1 MPKEIN
7 FDEFDQWISTLNP
20 GQEEYLQ
27 ATGEIAR
34 DVIDVYNQ
42 NKDYQQYDVLRR
54 LSLPERIIHFSV
66 TWLNDNNEVEINQGW
81 RVQHSGLIG
90 PYKGGLRFHPTVN
103 ESILKFLAFEQSFK
117 NALTGMP
124 IGGAKGGADFD
135 PRNRSEAEVMRFCQ
149 AFMTELQHHIGPN
162 TDVPA
167 GDINVGA
174 REIGFL
180 YGQYRRIHNRFSGT
194 LTGKGLSFGGSHV
207 RTEATG
213 FGLIYMLRAVLE
225 HHNQKINGLTVGV
238 SGAGNVAMHAAL
250 KAIQL
255 GAKVISLSN
264 SRGCL
269 EYSEGFS
276 EDDINWAVN
285 HKPDN
290 KNVLTALQEKIGGD
304 WHADRTPWHLKMDIA
319 LPCATQNELEEAD
332 ASALSNNGVK
342 YVLEGANMPC
352 TDAARQHFEDE
363 DIFFVPGKAANA
375 GGVAISGL
383 EMSQNAGFQRDS
395 YRKIDEALQA
405 IMQSIHDK
413 MTENGTRGGKVNY
426 ARGANIAGFRRLAD
440 AMVAQGI

>member
-1 MPKEIN
+1 MSAYDKLE
-7 FDEFDQWISTLNP
+7 DWISKQNP
-20 GQEEYLQ
+20 GQDEYLQ
-27 ATGEIAR
+27 AIREIAR
-34 DVIDVYNQ
+34 DVIDVYEANESY
-42 NKDYQQYDVLRR
+42 KKYDVLRR
-54 LSLPERIIHFSV
+54 LCMPERIIHFTV
-66 TWLNDNNEVEINQGW
+66 TWLNDNQEVEINQGW

-103 ESILKFLAFEQSFK
+103 ESILKFLAFEQCFK

-135 PRNRSEAEVMRFCQ
+135 PRGRSEAEVMRFCQ
-149 AFMTELQHHIGPN
+149 AFMIELQHHIGPN

-180 YGQYRRIHNRFSGT
+180 YGEYRGIHNLFSGT

-213 FGLIYMLRAVLE
+213 FGLIYMLRAVLA
-225 HHNQKINGLTVGV
+225 HQGKKINGLVLGV

-250 KAIQL
+250 KGIQL

-269 EYSEGFS
+269 EYPEGFR
-276 EDDINWAVN
+276 EQDIEWAIDN
-285 HKPDN
+285 KPDH
-290 KNVLTALQEKIGGD
+290 KNVLTALQDKIGGT
-304 WHADRTPWHLKMDIA
+304 WHDNKTPWHLKMDVA
-319 LPCATQNELEEAD
+319 LPCATQNELDETD
-332 ASALSNNGVK
+332 AKALMQNGVN

-352 TDAARQHFEDE
+352 TDEARQRFEDNQ
-363 DIFFVPGKAANA
+363 IVYVPGKAANA

-395 YRKIDEALQA
+395 FDQIDESLQQ
-405 IMQSIHDK
+405 IMQTIHDQ
-413 MTENGTRGGKVNY
+413 MIEDGTKDGKVNY